1 MHVQIAK
8 VRTYLLIYYVR
19 AKLLRYRSSSAAVA
33 AMTAT
38 MVPQLLWFILF
49 ASTMLM
55 TMMQQPLLAS
65 IIKYIEDGHVVHIEV
80 VITMPQTICVWIHVV
95 AVVHP

>member
-1 MHVQIAK
+1 MCVH
-8 VRTYLLIYYVR
+8 LLGIMVM
-19 AKLLRYRSSSAAVA
+19 ALLLATSMMTSVA

-55 TMMQQPLLAS
+55 TMMLQPLLAS

>member
-1 MHVQIAK
+1 MLCMCVH
-8 VRTYLLIYYVR
+8 LLGIMVM
-19 AKLLRYRSSSAAVA
+19 ALLLATSMMTSVA
-33 AMTAT
+33 AMMAT

-49 ASTMLM
+49 ASTML
-55 TMMQQPLLAS
+55 TTQPLLAS

>member
-1 MHVQIAK
+1 MCVH
-8 VRTYLLIYYVR
+8 LLGIMVM
-19 AKLLRYRSSSAAVA
+19 ALLLATSMMTSVA

-49 ASTMLM
+49 AS